1 MEDLRG
7 GVATEITDACGLLLH
22 CCSQLFG
29 GDELGRASS
38 ILELVVLAIEAIE
51 GTGVIEDGQ
60 VVVAMLGAAGDSISG
75 VATAGTSSTDK
86 ISHAIR
92 GQGIIVVGKI
102 SLVGAT
108 TF

>member
-7 GVATEITDACGLLLH
+7 GVATEIADACGLLLH
-22 CCSQLFG
+22 CSSQLFG
-29 GDELGRASS
+29 GNELGGASS
-38 ILELVVLAIEAIE
+38 ILKLVILAIEAVE
-51 GTGVIEDGQ
+51 GTGVIEDSQ
-60 VVVAMLGAAGDSISG
+60 VVVAMLRAAGYSVSG
-75 VATAGTSSTDK
+75 VATAGTTSTDK
-86 ISHAIR
+86 ISHAVC

>member
-7 GVATEITDACGLLLH
+7 GVATEITDACGLRLH
-22 CCSQLFG
+22 CSSQLFG
-29 GDELGRASS
+29 GDELARVSS
-38 ILELVVLAIEAIE
+38 ILKLVILAIEAVE
-51 GTGVIEDGQ
+51 GTGVIEDSQ
-60 VVVAMLGAAGDSISG
+60 VVVAMLRAAGDGVSG
-75 VATAGTSSTDK
+75 AAAAGTSSTDK
-86 ISHAIR
+86 ISHAVC